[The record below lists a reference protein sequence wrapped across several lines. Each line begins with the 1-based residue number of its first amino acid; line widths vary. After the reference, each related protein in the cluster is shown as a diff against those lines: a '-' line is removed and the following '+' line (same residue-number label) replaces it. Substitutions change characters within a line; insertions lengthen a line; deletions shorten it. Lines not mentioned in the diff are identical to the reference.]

1 MNYANI
7 SAAGPTHDIKYTA
20 SYSCRNLATNNVTSY
35 PLSYNRNLTG
45 GEHTVRATK
54 WVIVNK
60 PALLWGTF
68 SAKPGCPCRGF
79 TMARLND
86 DAQWIILMG
95 FLISFSLFFLAIV
108 INQST
113 VVGQTTAESVIEFPK
128 NDIRD
133 VRNVIGEAEN
143 LTSNSGFVKEDI
155 KFLSMQRKSSV
166 VDYNFTTL
174 DNTTYIQIH
183 YNNGVTEYNENWTL
197 P

>member
-1 MNYANI
+1 
-7 SAAGPTHDIKYTA
+7 
-20 SYSCRNLATNNVTSY
+20 
-35 PLSYNRNLTG
+35 
-45 GEHTVRATK
+45 
-54 WVIVNK
+54 
-60 PALLWGTF
+60 
-68 SAKPGCPCRGF
+68 
-79 TMARLND
+79 MARLND

-95 FLISFSLFFLAIV
+95 FLVSFSLFFLAII

-133 VRNVIGEAEN
+133 VRHVIGESVN
-143 LTSNSGFVKEDI
+143 LSNNFDYVKNDI
-155 KFLSMQRKSSV
+155 IVLSMQRKSSV
-166 VDYNFTTL
+166 VDYENFTAA